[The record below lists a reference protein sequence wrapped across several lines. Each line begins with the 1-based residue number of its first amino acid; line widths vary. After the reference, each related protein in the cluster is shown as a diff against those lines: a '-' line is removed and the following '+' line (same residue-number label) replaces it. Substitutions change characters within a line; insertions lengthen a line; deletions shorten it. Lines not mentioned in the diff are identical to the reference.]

1 MAPNVFHRPL
11 RITARLLLAL
21 PAAAACVCIVPS
33 ATEPVALAQAA
44 EPTAAEILKHADD
57 VRNPAESYFLRVQ
70 VVSSDNPDDPSE
82 FEVSLLGDTKTLIRT
97 IKPRRDRGRNMLM
110 RDTQMWAYIPNL
122 KRAVR
127 VSLSQRLVGQA
138 ANGDI
143 SRMRWAGDYTA
154 TIESQ
159 NDKHWTLFLT
169 GNKRGLTYA
178 KIRVVVEKGT
188 FHPLYAEYLTVNGR
202 PLKKAQ
208 FTEYKELCGRMRP
221 TEIRI
226 QDAVRETDKSAIKIV
241 AMEVRQF
248 PASLFSPD
256 NLD

>member
-1 MAPNVFHRPL
+1 MGFDVM
-11 RITARLLLAL
+11 IGSMRLLLRSLLAASAL
-21 PAAAACVCIVPS
+21 AATVCLHPDL
-33 ATEPVALAQAA
+33 ARPVALAQAA
-44 EPTAAEILKHADD
+44 EPTAAEILRKADD

-70 VVSSDNPDDPSE
+70 VTSSDKPDEPSE
-82 FEVSLLGDTKTLIRT
+82 FEVSLLGNDKTLIRT
-97 IKPRRDRGRNMLM
+97 LKPRRDRGRNMLM

-143 SRMRWAGDYTA
+143 SRMRWSGDYDA
-154 TIESQ
+154 RIEAQ
-159 NDKHWTLFLT
+159 NDRHWTLFLT
-169 GNKRGLTYA
+169 GNKQGLTYA
-178 KIRVVVEKGT
+178 KVRVIVEKGT
-188 FHPLYAEYLTVNGR
+188 FHPLFAEYLTLSGR
-202 PLKKAQ
+202 VLKKAQ
-208 FTEYKELCGRMRP
+208 FTEYRELCGQMRP

-226 QDAVRETDKSAIKIV
+226 QDAVRESDRSVIKV
-241 AMEVRQF
+241 LEMEVRQF

>member
-1 MAPNVFHRPL
+1 MAPDVLPHLL
-11 RITARLLLAL
+11 RTTARWLLAL
-21 PAAAACVCIVPS
+21 SAAAASLCVVPC
-33 ATEPVALAQAA
+33 ATEPIAVAQAA
-44 EPTAAEILKHADD
+44 EPTAAEILQRADD

-70 VVSSDNPDDPSE
+70 VVSSDKPDEPSE
-82 FEVSLLGDTKTLIRT
+82 FEVSLLGSTKTLIST

-143 SRMRWAGDYTA
+143 SRMRWTGDYNA
-154 TIESQ
+154 AIESQ
-159 NDKHWTLFLT
+159 NDRHWTLFLT
-169 GNKRGLTYA
+169 GNKQGLTYA
-178 KIRVVVEKGT
+178 KIRVIIEKGT
-188 FHPLYAEYLTVNGR
+188 FHPLFTEYLTLNGR
-202 PLKKAQ
+202 VLKKAQ
-208 FTEYKELCGRMRP
+208 FTDYRELCGRMRP
-221 TEIRI
+221 SEIRI
-226 QDAVRETDKSAIKIV
+226 QDAVRESDKSVIKV
-241 AMEVRQF
+241 LAMEVRQF